1 MADAEERT
9 MHTDQHQSAQ
19 AVAVESKLADDG
31 HRPRWKLGLSVL
43 GMVLASLV
51 GISLLVA
58 ANGDFLCSRVRLIS
72 GANVETAG
80 GIALLCGVFGIG
92 ASVAA
97 RNRAK
102 LLSSVLVVEAAT
114 LSAAIGFVARD
125 SGTVRLTQNCG
136 LFESDISTATRHVD
150 VAYVFLGL
158 TIVVLLAQARRGL
171 HERHPGEAPVTAAAV
186 IGMALLV
193 AALPGF
199 ASTKHLRSVKT
210 SNMPK
215 HEPSAGQRKLP
226 AGTMVFAEPDH
237 QHVTGTVNYDRTPP
251 AGGPHDG
258 VWLNCGVYSRPVR
271 NENAVHSLEHGAVWI
286 TYRPGA
292 SSSQVRALRRFVEGH
307 YSGTERY
314 LILSPYP
321 GLPAPVVAS
330 AWGAQL
336 RLRDPRD
343 ARLGEFVARF
353 AGAGQG
359 GEPGGPC
366 TGGTGSPVD

>member
-1 MADAEERT
+1 MQT
-9 MHTDQHQSAQ
+9 VQQQSAQ
-19 AVAVESKLADDG
+19 AVVMESQFADADR
-31 HRPRWKLGLSVL
+31 RPRWKLGLSVL
-43 GMVLASLV
+43 SMVLASLV
-51 GISLLVA
+51 GISLLIA
-58 ANGDFLCSRVRLIS
+58 ANGDLLCSRVRLIS
-72 GANVETAG
+72 GANVEAAG
-80 GIALLCGVFGIG
+80 GIALLCGIFGIC

-97 RNRAK
+97 RNRGR
-102 LLSSVLVVEAAT
+102 LLSSVLVVEAAM

-125 SGTVRLTQNCG
+125 SGTVRLTQDCG
-136 LFESDISTATRHVD
+136 LFGSDVSTATKHVD
-150 VAYVFLGL
+150 VGYVFLGL
-158 TIVVLLAQARRGL
+158 AIVVLLAQARRGL
-171 HERHPGEAPVTAAAV
+171 DERHRREAPLTVAAV
-186 IGMALLV
+186 ICMALLV
-193 AALPGF
+193 AALPGY

-210 SNMPK
+210 SNVPK
-215 HEPSAGQRKLP
+215 HERSAGQRSLP

-251 AGGPHDG
+251 AGGPHND

-292 SSSQVRALRRFVEGH
+292 SAGEVRVLRRFVESH
-307 YSGTERY
+307 YAGAERY

-336 RLRDPRD
+336 RLRGPRD
-343 ARLGEFVARF
+343 ARLGEFVARL

-366 TGGTGSPVD
+366 TGGTGSPVG